1 MRRQLKLRYGILI
14 IMESKHELF
23 GKILSIDTHL
33 ANLKG
38 RVDGLCIRG
47 REISKISLFTPAG
60 KIISMVPQ
68 SVGNGPDFIVCE
80 KLPDAT
86 TSLPAD
92 DWSICDKQLRMPGLP
107 ALSLSQ
113 AKKFDSLEKSEVRDF
128 PGHME
133 GMITSRLRLNR
144 TEEEI
149 ELQVRLNRLAKELKQ
164 YEIESVEVPIIN
176 LLAFGESKPSAGD
189 IAICAMLL
197 TARCFVAGKRF
208 KVTWFNRFAMET
220 RRFLH
225 RSNAFGKN
233 WIDYALEGRTTSSQ
247 QDFFK
252 AMSADFEAKDE
263 LVIKAIEKTTIYSGR
278 AFLMGVSTAL
288 EMIRER
294 YL

>member
-1 MRRQLKLRYGILI
+1 
-14 IMESKHELF
+14 MESSHELF

-38 RVDGLCIRG
+38 RVDGLCLRG
-47 REISKISLFTPAG
+47 REINKISLFTPAG

-80 KLPDAT
+80 KLPDA
-86 TSLPAD
+86 SAVLPED
-92 DWSICDKQLRMPGLP
+92 DWSIYNNQLRIPGVPELP
-107 ALSLSQ
+107 LDK
-113 AKKFDSLEKSEVRDF
+113 AKEYDSFEKSEVRDF

-144 TEEEI
+144 TDEEI
-149 ELQVRLNRLAKELKQ
+149 ELQIRLNSLAKELRQ

-176 LLAFGESKPSAGD
+176 LLAFGESKPSEGD
-189 IAICAMLL
+189 TAICAMLL
-197 TARCFVAGKRF
+197 TARCFIAGKRF
-208 KVTWFNRFAMET
+208 KVTWLNRFAMET

-225 RSNAFGKN
+225 RTNTFGKN
-233 WIDYALEGRTTSSQ
+233 SIDHALEGRTTSDQ

-252 AMSADFEAKDE
+252 AMSEDFEAKDE
-263 LVIKAIEKTTIYSGR
+263 LVVKTIEKSTIFNGR
-278 AFLMGVSTAL
+278 AFLMGVATAL
-288 EMIRER
+288 EMVRER